1 MAHFIALAEVR
12 KQCSLPGNPRNR
24 LVEITDA
31 ERTTALYGHNY
42 KGQRVTKA
50 MGQRAQHFIYNQF
63 NQLIAEAND
72 QGVIEKEYVYLGLT
86 PIAHIQVADEAVY
99 YHHNDHLG
107 SVQAI
112 SDAQQNILWRA
123 HYKPFGAIE
132 QVEGQGE
139 NNWRFPGQYADQESG
154 YYYNYFRDYDPSLGR
169 YLQSDPIGLKGG
181 VNTFGYVLGNP
192 VGSIDPLGLRPPEG
206 DYLSY
211 QEMRSNIATAKNM
224 NALEFANAVK
234 PHGVWDFKN
243 QVLQNALLPDGSLQ
257 RTWEAFGNYHYGVTG
272 RAAGFTTAELLSAGS
287 IVQVLT
293 HPIEFLSGD
302 MSYVPLA
309 GYDDPADAFW
319 VKQGADD
326 FDKGRYNSVFG
337 PKKDNGF
344 LQCY

>member
-72 QGVIEKEYVYLGLT
+72 QGVIEKEYLYLGLT

-99 YHHNDHLG
+99 YHHNDHLR

-123 HYKPFGAIE
+123 HCKPFGAIE

-169 YLQSDPIGLKGG
+169 YLQSDPIGLNGG
-181 VNTFGYVLGNP
+181 INSFAYVRGNPILRYDPHGLLDYTGEEVSASLVRGIGGYSKTYRLTSPAVNNMRAHITVRATGFGYGFYGSPFSTSVGQVTFGDPFEFINP
-192 VGSIDPLGLRPPEG
+192 DGFNGKFVTAGSTFATPLGWG
-206 DYLSY
+206 
-211 QEMRSNIATAKNM
+211 K
-224 NALEFANAVK
+224 
-234 PHGVWDFKN
+234 
-243 QVLQNALLPDGSLQ
+243 
-257 RTWEAFGNYHYGVTG
+257 
-272 RAAGFTTAELLSAGS
+272 SAGITKLGS
-287 IVQVLT
+287 MWSTGTSTLD
-293 HPIEFLSGD
+293 G
-302 MSYVPLA
+302 
-309 GYDDPADAFW
+309 G
-319 VKQGADD
+319 
-326 FDKGRYNSVFG
+326 
-337 PKKDNGF
+337 
-344 LQCY
+344 